1 MATLTGTLSDFE
13 LDALVGKFPR
23 IRFVP
28 SGPGVNQDRVLT
40 STPIEVVPDAAGAWS
55 VSLHATDGVV
65 PDVWFEVLIEHF
77 QGSGVPSHWD
87 RLDLRIFLPDG
98 YDGPLA
104 ELPGTPLAPNTVY
117 VSLDPPP
124 VGYTGWWLY
133 SPATGQ
139 EMPLNDP
146 LIGELRIVS

>member
-1 MATLTGTLSDFE
+1 MPTLSGTLSDFE

-28 SGPGVNQDRVLT
+28 SGPGVRDSRMLT
-40 STPIEVVPDAAGAWS
+40 STPVEVIPDAAGAWS
-55 VSLHATDGVV
+55 VTLHATDGVV
-65 PDVWFEVLIEHF
+65 PDMWFEVLVEHL
-77 QGSGVPSHWD
+77 QPGGEYSHFD
-87 RLDLRIFLPDG
+87 RLDLRVYVPEG

-124 VGYTGWWLY
+124 PGYKGWWLY

-139 EMPLNDP
+139 EMPLDDP
-146 LIGELRIVS
+146 LIGELRIVN